1 MASSIS
7 TEKKLQLIHRIRQ
20 EHQNNQSTI
29 RGREAILYGKSLPYG
44 ALPEDGAEYFPEGEV
59 PVSTFRFRAV
69 IALFLFLVFY
79 VLSSRN
85 ETIFGLRTDQLQE
98 AVAEDYSPILFDF
111 IGEIPYTLHEAD
123 TQR

>member
-7 TEKKLQLIHRIRQ
+7 TERKLQLIHRIRQ
-20 EHQNNQSTI
+20 EHQNNQSMI
-29 RGREAILYGKSLPYG
+29 RGREAILYGKSLSYG
-44 ALPEDGAEYFPEGEV
+44 ALPEDGAEYFPEGEA
-59 PVSTFRFRAV
+59 PVSTFRFRVV

-79 VLSSRN
+79 VIASRN
-85 ETIFGLRTDQLQE
+85 ETILGLRTDQIQE

-123 TQR
+123 TQQ